1 MMKMKRCLIVTGG
14 TIDIAFAKDFLSQR
28 SYDYVIAAD
37 AGLEVLR
44 PLHISPNAVVGDLDT
59 VDKKVLEE
67 YQNQPGIEFEIHKP
81 EKDETDTE
89 LALLTAA
96 RQGCEA
102 VDILGALGGRM
113 DHAIG
118 NIQLMYQ
125 FFCQGMEVNIYD
137 ARNRLY
143 LLGGHKVFHREEVY
157 GKYISFLPMTE
168 TVEGLTLRG
177 FKYPLQRRTI
187 GLGTSLCISNELKRE
202 EGILELEKGV
212 LLCVEAHDY
221 SV

>member
-59 VDKKVLEE
+59 VDKKILEE
-67 YQNQPGIEFEIHKP
+67 YQNQPDIEFEIHKP

-202 EGILELEKGV
+202 EGILELERGV
-212 LLCVEAHDY
+212 LLCVEAHD
-221 SV
+221 

>member
-67 YQNQPGIEFEIHKP
+67 YQNQPDIKFEIHKP

-89 LALLTAA
+89 QALLTAA

-202 EGILELEKGV
+202 EGILELERGV
-212 LLCVEAHDY
+212 LLCVEAHD
-221 SV
+221 

>member
-1 MMKMKRCLIVTGG
+1 MNRDDEDEALFDCDGG

-67 YQNQPGIEFEIHKP
+67 YQNQPDIEFEIHKP

-202 EGILELEKGV
+202 EGILELERGV
-212 LLCVEAHDY
+212 LLCVEAHD
-221 SV
+221 

>member
-44 PLHISPNAVVGDLDT
+44 PLRTSPNAVVGDLDT

-67 YQNQPGIEFEIHKP
+67 YQNQPDIEFEIHKP

-143 LLGGHKVFHREEVY
+143 LLGGHKVFHREKVY

-187 GLGTSLCISNELKRE
+187 GLGTTLCISNELKRE
-202 EGILELEKGV
+202 EGILELERGV
-212 LLCVEAHDY
+212 LLCVEAHD
-221 SV
+221 

>member
-44 PLHISPNAVVGDLDT
+44 PLRISPNAVVGDLDT

-67 YQNQPGIEFEIHKP
+67 YQNQPDIEFEIHKP

-143 LLGGHKVFHREEVY
+143 LLGGYKVFHREKVY

-187 GLGTSLCISNELKRE
+187 GLGTTLCISNELKRE
-202 EGILELEKGV
+202 EGILELERGV
-212 LLCVEAHDY
+212 LLCVEAHD
-221 SV
+221 

>member
-59 VDKKVLEE
+59 VDKKILEE
-67 YQNQPGIEFEIHKP
+67 YQNQPDIKFEIHKP

-202 EGILELEKGV
+202 EGILELERGV
-212 LLCVEAHDY
+212 LLCVEAHD
-221 SV
+221 

>member
-67 YQNQPGIEFEIHKP
+67 YQNQPDIEFEIHKP

-113 DHAIG
+113 DHTIG

-143 LLGGHKVFHREEVY
+143 LLGGHKVFHREKVY

-202 EGILELEKGV
+202 EGILELERGV
-212 LLCVEAHDY
+212 LLCVEAHD
-221 SV
+221 

>member
-67 YQNQPGIEFEIHKP
+67 YQNQPDIEFEIHKP

-118 NIQLMYQ
+118 NIQLMDQ
-125 FFCQGMEVNIYD
+125 FFCQGLEVNIYD

-202 EGILELEKGV
+202 EGILELERGV
-212 LLCVEAHDY
+212 LLCVEAHD
-221 SV
+221 

>member
-28 SYDYVIAAD
+28 SHDYVIAAD

-67 YQNQPGIEFEIHKP
+67 YQNQPDIKFEIHKP

-212 LLCVEAHDY
+212 LLCVEAHD
-221 SV
+221 

>member
-125 FFCQGMEVNIYD
+125 FFCQGMEVKIYD

-212 LLCVEAHDY
+212 LLCVEAHD
-221 SV
+221 

>member
-1 MMKMKRCLIVTGG
+1 MENMNLTFVNVGYGEAILVSCPDASAPDGVFTMLIDGG
-14 TIDIAFAKDFLSQR
+14 S
-28 SYDYVIAAD
+28 
-37 AGLEVLR
+37 GL
-44 PLHISPNAVVGDLDT
+44 P
-59 VDKKVLEE
+59 EE
-67 YQNQPGIEFEIHKP
+67 YQNQPDIEFEIHKP

-202 EGILELEKGV
+202 EGILELERGV
-212 LLCVEAHDY
+212 LLCVEAHD
-221 SV
+221 

>member
-1 MMKMKRCLIVTGG
+1 M
-14 TIDIAFAKDFLSQR
+14 
-28 SYDYVIAAD
+28 
-37 AGLEVLR
+37 
-44 PLHISPNAVVGDLDT
+44 
-59 VDKKVLEE
+59 
-67 YQNQPGIEFEIHKP
+67 
-81 EKDETDTE
+81 
-89 LALLTAA
+89 TAA
-96 RQGCEA
+96 REGCEA

-168 TVEGLTLRG
+168 TVE
-177 FKYPLQRRTI
+177 
-187 GLGTSLCISNELKRE
+187 
-202 EGILELEKGV
+202 
-212 LLCVEAHDY
+212 D
-221 SV
+221 

>member
-37 AGLEVLR
+37 AGLEVL
-44 PLHISPNAVVGDLDT
+44 HISPNAVVGDLDT

-67 YQNQPGIEFEIHKP
+67 YQNQPDIEFEIHKP

-143 LLGGHKVFHREEVY
+143 LLGGHKVFHREKVY

-202 EGILELEKGV
+202 EGILELERGV
-212 LLCVEAHDY
+212 LLCVEAHD
-221 SV
+221 

>member
-143 LLGGHKVFHREEVY
+143 LLGGHKVFHREKVY

-212 LLCVEAHDY
+212 LLCVEAHD
-221 SV
+221 